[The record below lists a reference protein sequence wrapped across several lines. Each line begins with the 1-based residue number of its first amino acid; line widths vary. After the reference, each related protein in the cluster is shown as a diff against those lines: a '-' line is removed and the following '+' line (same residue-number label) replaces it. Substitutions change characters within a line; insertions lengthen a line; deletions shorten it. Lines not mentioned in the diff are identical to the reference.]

1 MLHTLLFYGG
11 VKVKEQSINPP
22 KKLGLGARIGDEIRH
37 NFILYLM
44 AIPVIVY
51 FVLFNYL
58 PMFGLVVAFQD
69 YRPVRGILG
78 SEFVGF
84 EHFIKFFTSPLF
96 WPVIKNTVVISFYN
110 ILFSFPAPIIFA
122 LMLNEIKNTQFK
134 RIVQTITY
142 LPHFI
147 SAVVICSM
155 VIRFLDQDGIIT
167 AFISLFTGERINY
180 MLEADAFRTIFIAS
194 GIWQGLGWGSIIYIS
209 ALAGIDQEIYE
220 AAVID
225 GAGKWKQTIHIT
237 IPGILST
244 IIILFIMR
252 MGQILSVSYEKIL
265 LLQNSYTEA
274 ISRVISVYVY
284 ERGIGDG
291 NDLSFASAVGLF
303 TSFVN
308 IAFLCISN
316 RISKAVTD
324 SGLF

>member
-1 MLHTLLFYGG
+1 M
-11 VKVKEQSINPP
+11 KEHSINPP
-22 KKLGLGARIGDEIRH
+22 KKLSLGTRIKNEIQQH
-37 NFILYLM
+37 FILYLM

-51 FVLFNYL
+51 FVLFCYL

-69 YRPVRGILG
+69 YRPALGILG
-78 SEFVGF
+78 SKFVGF
-84 EHFIKFFTSPLF
+84 KHYIKFFTSPLF
-96 WPVIKNTVVISFYN
+96 WPVIKNTVIISFYN

-155 VIRFLDQDGIIT
+155 IIRFLDQDGIIT
-167 AFISLFTGERINY
+167 AFISLFTGERKNY
-180 MLEADAFRTIFIAS
+180 MLEPGAFRTIFVAS
-194 GIWQGLGWGSIIYIS
+194 GVWQGLGWGSIIYIS
-209 ALAGIDQEIYE
+209 ALSGIDQQLYE

-244 IIILFIMR
+244 IVILFIMR
-252 MGQILSVSYEKIL
+252 LGQVLTVSYEKIL
-265 LLQNSYTEA
+265 LLQNSYTKS

-284 ERGIGDG
+284 ERGIGSG
-291 NDLSFASAVGLF
+291 NDMSFASAVGLF
-303 TSFVN
+303 TSLVN
-308 IAFLCISN
+308 ISFLLISN
-316 RISKAVTD
+316 KISKAVTD